1 MNEQTKTMNEQT
13 KTSDSWPYLVQ
24 ISFNYL
30 GWFLCWTVATGYIVP
45 NMLLKMVNDSE
56 KNTRLGLMFGA
67 ANGVMLIMVPLV
79 GTLSDRLQW
88 RLGRRRPFYLSA
100 TFSVAILILLVAR
113 SNYYATLFALMLLM
127 HAAYSLWLPNYALI
141 RDTVPLQRRGRISGL
156 ANITST
162 LGIMFGHILAP
173 RFIELKQMLGLALI
187 AGSVNIL
194 SNLWVALGIREKRP
208 ANGPVQNISSWK
220 EIYVPRLNGANSLGW
235 LAAVN
240 LLTQM
245 GAVAMICFLL
255 YFIKDQIDRVHF
267 NETFRNVSLI
277 ATVAAILSSIVAG
290 MVADLFGRKRVLIAA
305 CVLQIVCM
313 LNFLVFPWV
322 HSTLYF
328 GGFLFGAGNGAYW
341 SIYWTMLSDM
351 VPEGETSKYIGLIQ
365 YTSIV
370 PWAVVPAIPG
380 PIVDNFGAASGK
392 GYNILFT
399 VIVLL
404 LATGVLLIRQLPE
417 TLKSDSK
424 TLSTDIG

>member
-1 MNEQTKTMNEQT
+1 
-13 KTSDSWPYLVQ
+13 
-24 ISFNYL
+24 
-30 GWFLCWTVATGYIVP
+30 
-45 NMLLKMVNDSE
+45 MLLRMVNDSE

-67 ANGVMLIMVPLV
+67 ANVVMLIMVPLV

-88 RLGRRRPFYLSA
+88 PLGRRRPFYLSA
-100 TFSVAILILLVAR
+100 TFAVVFFIIMVAR
-113 SNYYATLFALMLLM
+113 SNYYVTLFLLMLLM

-162 LGIMFGHILAP
+162 LGIMFGHVLAP

-187 AGSVNIL
+187 AGSANIV
-194 SNLWVALGIREKRP
+194 SNLWVALGIKEDRP

-220 EIYVPRLNGANSLGW
+220 EIYVPKLDGANSLGW

-277 ATVAAILSSIVAG
+277 ATVAAVFSSLVAG
-290 MVADLFGRKRVLIAA
+290 MVADLLGRKGVLIVA
-305 CVLQIVCM
+305 CMLQIVCM

-322 HSTLYF
+322 HTTLYI

-365 YTSIV
+365 YTSII
-370 PWAVVPAIPG
+370 PWAVVPAVLG

-392 GYNILFT
+392 GYNILFV
-399 VIVLL
+399 VIMGLL
-404 LATGVLLIRQLPE
+404 GAGVLLIRRLPE
-417 TLKSDSK
+417 TLKTASRGNGVKSCNI
-424 TLSTDIG
+424 TI